1 MNIELVKCSAID
13 LSLTQI
19 IKLRSDF
26 EELTNG
32 FNMPEGSDINNINW
46 FLKDGHRSNSLR
58 NGFKEAKQIA
68 KKIKEY
74 SDGCTKETRKR
85 KSIRSPRY

>member
-1 MNIELVKCSAID
+1 MNIELVKSSAID

-32 FNMPEGSDINNINW
+32 YSMPEGSDINTINW

-58 NGFKEAKQIA
+58 NGFKEAKELA

-74 SDGCTKETRKR
+74 SDGCTKKTRSR
-85 KSIRSPRY
+85 KQVREF

>member
-1 MNIELVKCSAID
+1 MNIELVKCSATD

-32 FNMPEGSDINNINW
+32 YNMPEGSDINTINW

-58 NGFKEAKQIA
+58 NGFKEAKEIA
-68 KKIKEY
+68 KKIKEFA
-74 SDGCTKETRKR
+74 DGCTKKTRTRKQVR
-85 KSIRSPRY
+85 KL

>member
-1 MNIELVKCSAID
+1 MNIELVKSSAID

-32 FNMPEGSDINNINW
+32 YSMPEGSDINTINW

-58 NGFKEAKQIA
+58 NGFKEAKEIA
-68 KKIKEY
+68 KKIKEF
-74 SDGCTKETRKR
+74 SDGCTKKTRGR
-85 KSIRSPRY
+85 K

>member
-1 MNIELVKCSAID
+1 MNIELVKSSAID

-32 FNMPEGSDINNINW
+32 YSMPEGSDINTINW

-58 NGFKEAKQIA
+58 NGFKEAKELA
-68 KKIKEY
+68 KNIKEY
-74 SDGCTKETRKR
+74 SDGCTKKTRGR
-85 KSIRSPRY
+85 KQVRRF

>member
-1 MNIELVKCSAID
+1 MNIELVKCSATD

-26 EELTNG
+26 EELTSG
-32 FNMPEGSDINNINW
+32 YNMAEGSDINTINW

-58 NGFKEAKQIA
+58 NGFKKAKEIA

-74 SDGCTKETRKR
+74 SDGCTKKTRGR
-85 KSIRSPRY
+85 KQVREF

>member
-1 MNIELVKCSAID
+1 MNIELAKCSATD

-32 FNMPEGSDINNINW
+32 YNMPEGSDINTINW

-58 NGFKEAKQIA
+58 NGFKEAKEIA

-74 SDGCTKETRKR
+74 SDGCTKKTRGR
-85 KSIRSPRY
+85 KQVREF

>member
-1 MNIELVKCSAID
+1 MNIELVKCSATD

-26 EELTNG
+26 EELTSG
-32 FNMPEGSDINNINW
+32 YNMAEGSDINTINW

-58 NGFKEAKQIA
+58 NGFKEAKEIA
-68 KKIKEY
+68 KKIKEF
-74 SDGCTKETRKR
+74 SDGCTKKTRGR
-85 KSIRSPRY
+85 KQVREF

>member
-1 MNIELVKCSAID
+1 MNIELVKSSAID

-32 FNMPEGSDINNINW
+32 YSMPEGSDINTINW

-58 NGFKEAKQIA
+58 NGFKEAKEIA

-74 SDGCTKETRKR
+74 SDGCAKKTRSR
-85 KSIRSPRY
+85 KQVRKF

>member
-1 MNIELVKCSAID
+1 MNIELVKSQAID

-32 FNMPEGSDINNINW
+32 YSMPEGSDINTINW

-58 NGFKEAKQIA
+58 NGFKEAKELA

-74 SDGCTKETRKR
+74 SDGCTKKTRSR
-85 KSIRSPRY
+85 KQVRKF

>member
-1 MNIELVKCSAID
+1 MNIELVKSSAID

-32 FNMPEGSDINNINW
+32 YSMPEGSDINTINW

-58 NGFKEAKQIA
+58 NGFKEAKEIA

-74 SDGCTKETRKR
+74 SDGCTKKN
-85 KSIRSPRY
+85 

>member
-1 MNIELVKCSAID
+1 MNIELAKCSATD
-13 LSLTQI
+13 LSLTQV

-26 EELTNG
+26 EEVTKG
-32 FNMPEGSDINNINW
+32 YNMPEGSDINNINW

-58 NGFKEAKQIA
+58 NGFKEAEELA

-74 SDGCTKETRKR
+74 ADGCTKTTGSRKQVR
-85 KSIRSPRY
+85 EF

>member
-1 MNIELVKCSAID
+1 MNIELVKSSAID

-32 FNMPEGSDINNINW
+32 YSMPEGSDINTINW

-58 NGFKEAKQIA
+58 NGFKEAKELA

-74 SDGCTKETRKR
+74 SDGCTKKTRSR
-85 KSIRSPRY
+85 KQVRKF

>member
-1 MNIELVKCSAID
+1 MNIELVKSSAID

-32 FNMPEGSDINNINW
+32 YNMPEGSDINTINW

-58 NGFKEAKQIA
+58 NGFKEAKEIA
-68 KKIKEY
+68 KKIKEF
-74 SDGCTKETRKR
+74 SDGCTKKTRGR
-85 KSIRSPRY
+85 K

>member
-1 MNIELVKCSAID
+1 MNIELVKSSAID

-32 FNMPEGSDINNINW
+32 YSMPEGSDINTINW

-58 NGFKEAKQIA
+58 NGFKEAKEIA

-74 SDGCTKETRKR
+74 SDGCTKKTRGR
-85 KSIRSPRY
+85 KQVRKF

>member
-1 MNIELVKCSAID
+1 MNIELVKCSATD

-26 EELTNG
+26 EEITNG
-32 FNMPEGSDINNINW
+32 YNMPEGSDINIINW

-58 NGFKEAKQIA
+58 NGFKEAKELA

-74 SDGCTKETRKR
+74 SDGCTKKTRGR
-85 KSIRSPRY
+85 KQVREF

>member
-1 MNIELVKCSAID
+1 MNIELVKCLATD

-26 EELTNG
+26 EELTSG
-32 FNMPEGSDINNINW
+32 YNMAEGSDINTINW

-58 NGFKEAKQIA
+58 NGFKKAKEIA
-68 KKIKEY
+68 KKIKEF
-74 SDGCTKETRKR
+74 SDGCTKKTRGR
-85 KSIRSPRY
+85 K

>member
-1 MNIELVKCSAID
+1 MNIELVKCLATD

-26 EELTNG
+26 EEITNG
-32 FNMPEGSDINNINW
+32 YNMPEGSDINIINW

-58 NGFKEAKQIA
+58 NGFKEAKELA

-74 SDGCTKETRKR
+74 SDGCTKKTRGR
-85 KSIRSPRY
+85 E